1 MTAFDIYSAIGN
13 VSEDILEES
22 ETAPKKNIIR
32 IIPVL
37 AAAAC
42 FAVLAV
48 GLNRTLRNDGI
59 EEYVP
64 ETYPAV
70 VSDEAAAELETGAI
84 VTESG
89 DVVYYTSA
97 ESLLTAPVSEGE
109 ITTYYV
115 PGQTSS
121 EYTGGAETVEMFTEP
136 YPYDDSTLQTAAET
150 EPFDPNTTVAAS
162 DAEPDDEAETAL
174 VPKWAD
180 MSDMERYIYL
190 EYNGNEYS
198 ITMDKF
204 DESELTFLQNGRL
217 YGFDEEHDEDCVGP
231 VRRDMRCA
239 FYKIK
244 NVNENYMIAALTAD
258 GNYTAFENSRYRPDT
273 LGSYLEDIDFSNRCK
288 LTTIRSKTY
297 IPIGNELQT
306 QYFEYHLPG
315 LQQAVEKLLA
325 ENSGA
330 VPEINPPPVSD
341 IYLIICGDDTF
352 PTVRISEGGYV
363 GVLGKYFKIGEDK
376 TESFMA
382 YIEENAVK
390 TEYDP
395 RAGADTNEPMIP
407 E

>member
-1 MTAFDIYSAIGN
+1 MTF
-13 VSEDILEES
+13 
-22 ETAPKKNIIR
+22 
-32 IIPVL
+32 
-37 AAAAC
+37 
-42 FAVLAV
+42 
-48 GLNRTLRNDGI
+48 
-59 EEYVP
+59 
-64 ETYPAV
+64 
-70 VSDEAAAELETGAI
+70 
-84 VTESG
+84 
-89 DVVYYTSA
+89 
-97 ESLLTAPVSEGE
+97 
-109 ITTYYV
+109 
-115 PGQTSS
+115 
-121 EYTGGAETVEMFTEP
+121 EMFTES

-150 EPFDPNTTVAAS
+150 EPIDPGTTVAAS

-198 ITMDKF
+198 ITMNKF
-204 DESELTFLQNGRL
+204 DKSELTFLQNGRL
-217 YGFDEEHDEDCVGP
+217 YGFDEEHDEECVGP
-231 VRRDMRCA
+231 VRRDMQCA

-258 GNYTAFENSRYRPDT
+258 GNYTAFINSRYRPDT
-273 LGSYLEDIDFSNRCK
+273 LESYLEDIDFSNRCK

-330 VPEINPPPVSD
+330 VPEINPPPVMD
-341 IYLIICGDDTF
+341 RYLIICGSDTF
-352 PTVRISEGGYV
+352 PTVRICDGGYI
-363 GVLGKYFKIGEDK
+363 GVLSKYFKIGEDK

-390 TEYDP
+390 TEYDT
-395 RAGADTNEPMIP
+395 REGADTDNSVIP
-407 E
+407 ELF

>member
-1 MTAFDIYSAIGN
+1 MTAFDIYSAVGN
-13 VSEDILEES
+13 VGEDVLEES
-22 ETAPKKNIIR
+22 EAAPKKNIFKIM
-32 IIPVL
+32 PVL

-59 EEYVP
+59 EEYSP
-64 ETYPAV
+64 EAYPTV
-70 VSDEAAAELETGAI
+70 GSDEAAAELETGAI

-97 ESLLTAPVSEGE
+97 QSLQTAPVFPGE
-109 ITTYYV
+109 TTTYYV

-121 EYTGGAETVEMFTEP
+121 EYMGGAETVEMFTEP

-150 EPFDPNTTVAAS
+150 ESIDPATTVAAS

-174 VPKWAD
+174 VPKWDD

-198 ITMDKF
+198 ITMNKF
-204 DESELTFLQNGRL
+204 DKSELTFLQNGRL

-231 VRRDMRCA
+231 VRRDKRCA

-258 GNYTAFENSRYRPDT
+258 GNYTAFRNSRYRPDT

-395 RAGADTNEPMIP
+395 RAGADTNEPMIL

>member
-1 MTAFDIYSAIGN
+1 MTAFDIYSAVGN
-13 VSEDILEES
+13 VGEDVLEES
-22 ETAPKKNIIR
+22 EAVPKKNIFKIM
-32 IIPVL
+32 PVL

-59 EEYVP
+59 EEYSP
-64 ETYPAV
+64 ETYPTV
-70 VSDEAAAELETGAI
+70 GSDEAAAELETGVIA
-84 VTESG
+84 TESG

-97 ESLLTAPVSEGE
+97 ESLLTDPVSEGE
-109 ITTYYV
+109 MTTYYI

-136 YPYDDSTLQTAAET
+136 YPYDDSTPQTAAET
-150 EPFDPNTTVAAS
+150 EPFDPGTTVAAS
-162 DAEPDDEAETAL
+162 DAEPDDEVETAL

-204 DESELTFLQNGRL
+204 DKSELTFLQNGRL
-217 YGFDEEHDEDCVGP
+217 YGFDEEHDEDCDGP

-258 GNYTAFENSRYRPDT
+258 GNYTAFVNYGYRPDT

-382 YIEENAVK
+382 YIEENGVK

>member
-1 MTAFDIYSAIGN
+1 MTAFDIYSAVGN
-13 VSEDILEES
+13 VGEDVLEES
-22 ETAPKKNIIR
+22 EAAPKKNIFKIM
-32 IIPVL
+32 PVL

-59 EEYVP
+59 EEYSP
-64 ETYPAV
+64 ETYSAV
-70 VSDEAAAELETGAI
+70 VSDEAAAELETGVIA
-84 VTESG
+84 TESG

-97 ESLLTAPVSEGE
+97 EPLLTAPVSPGE

-136 YPYDDSTLQTAAET
+136 YPYDDSTPQTAAET
-150 EPFDPNTTVAAS
+150 EPFDPGTTVAAS

-198 ITMDKF
+198 ITMNKF
-204 DESELTFLQNGRL
+204 DKSELTFLQNGRL

-231 VRRDMRCA
+231 VRRDMQCA

-244 NVNENYMIAALTAD
+244 NVSENYMIAALTAD
-258 GNYTAFENSRYRPDT
+258 GYYTAFVNYGYRPDT
-273 LGSYLEDIDFSNRCK
+273 LGSYIGDIGFSNRFK
-288 LTTIRSKTY
+288 LTTIHS
-297 IPIGNELQT
+297 QT
-306 QYFEYHLPG
+306 DDLVDGEVDSRYFVHDLPD

-325 ENSGA
+325 ENSEA

>member
-1 MTAFDIYSAIGN
+1 MTAFDIYSAIGD

-59 EEYVP
+59 EEYSS
-64 ETYPAV
+64 ETYPTV
-70 VSDEAAAELETGAI
+70 GSDEAAAELETGAI

-97 ESLLTAPVSEGE
+97 QSLQTAPVSPGE
-109 ITTYYV
+109 TTTYYV
-115 PGQTSS
+115 PGQPSS

-136 YPYDDSTLQTAAET
+136 HSYDDSTPQTAAET
-150 EPFDPNTTVAAS
+150 EPFDPGTTVAAS

-198 ITMDKF
+198 ITMNKF
-204 DESELTFLQNGRL
+204 DKSELTFLQNGRL

-231 VRRDMRCA
+231 VRRDMQCA

-244 NVNENYMIAALTAD
+244 NVSENYMIAALTAD
-258 GNYTAFENSRYRPDT
+258 GYYTAFVNYGYRPDT
-273 LGSYLEDIDFSNRCK
+273 LGSYIGDIGFSNRFK
-288 LTTIRSKTY
+288 LTTIHS
-297 IPIGNELQT
+297 QT
-306 QYFEYHLPG
+306 DDLVDGEVDSRYFVHDLPD

-325 ENSGA
+325 ENFEA
-330 VPEINPPPVSD
+330 VPEINPPPVMD
-341 IYLIICGDDTF
+341 RYLIICGSDTF
-352 PTVRISEGGYV
+352 PTVRICDGGYI
-363 GVLGKYFKIGEDK
+363 GVLSKYFKIGEDK

-382 YIEENAVK
+382 YIEENGVK

-395 RAGADTNEPMIP
+395 RAGSDTNEPMIP